1 MHRLRGY
8 ISQNRYNFVS
18 LLVLYF
24 VLFKIVFVFMVIPL
38 LYFFSQVYN
47 SLFNL
52 ILKKLN

>member
-24 VLFKIVFVFMVIPL
+24 VLFKIVFVFMVISL

-52 ILKKLN
+52 I